1 MNTQKISEEQLN
13 MIRNAVD
20 IVDIVNEYVQL
31 KKQGRNYFGL
41 CPFHGENTPSF
52 SVSPDKQIF
61 HCFGCGAGG
70 NVFTFLMDIEG
81 YSFVEAAKELAEKGN
96 IPLQL
101 EISDSSAHKEQPSS
115 SKKMIAAHELLC
127 KFYHHLLVN
136 TKEGE
141 NALQYLEDRGFTRQS
156 IEKFSIGYALNS
168 WEFVTN
174 FLSKRG
180 FDSELLYQAGI
191 IVKREEDEKQFDRF
205 RNRIMFPIHNH
216 QGEVVAFSGRAL
228 GNDEPKYLNTPETPI
243 FNKSKLLFNFQQ
255 ARAAIRKKEFAV
267 LFEGFAD
274 VISAA
279 EAGVDNGIAT
289 MGTSLTEEHIQIL
302 KRNCNEILLCFD
314 SDKAGIEAANRAANM
329 LFQEGM
335 VIKVAYMPD
344 GLDPDEYIKKYGP
357 QSFMQDVIGN
367 SLTYLAFKMR
377 YLRKGRNLNNE
388 GDKIAYIEDVLKEIN
403 KLPSAV
409 EREHYLRQI
418 SSEFSLSLDALTAQQ
433 KKFYFTEKKRGN
445 LPQTNHQNAN
455 SQIVLQYEQ
464 KLKPAYINA
473 ELKLLA
479 HMMQS
484 KETAYKIKH
493 LLGNILLNIDEHQAI
508 MTYLFGYYEQSEEP
522 DISLFLSFVP
532 DQQLRKIISQIQ
544 MMSVTPEPSDQELK
558 DYISVVLKQQKML
571 MIKEKE
577 LQRAEAERLKDYK
590 QAAAIAFEIIQL
602 KKSL

>member
-1 MNTQKISEEQLN
+1 MNTHKISEEQLN

-101 EISDSSAHKEQPSS
+101 EISDSAVHNEQPSI

-141 NALQYLEDRGFTRQS
+141 NALQYLEDRGFTRQA
-156 IEKFSIGYALNS
+156 IDQFSIGYALNS

-191 IVKREEDEKQFDRF
+191 IVKREDDGKQFDRF
-205 RNRIMFPIHNH
+205 RNRVMFPIHNH

-243 FNKSKLLFNFQQ
+243 FNKSKLLFNFHQ
-255 ARAAIRKKEFAV
+255 ARAAIRKKGFAV

-302 KRNCNEILLCFD
+302 KRNCNEVLLCFD

-335 VIKVAYMPD
+335 AIKVAYMPD

-388 GDKIAYIEDVLKEIN
+388 GDKIDYIEDVLKEIN

-433 KKFYFTEKKRGN
+433 KKIYFTEKKRGN
-445 LPQTNHQNAN
+445 LPQTNHQNVN

-493 LLGNILLNIDEHQAI
+493 LMGNVLLNIDEHQAI
-508 MTYLFGYYEQSEEP
+508 MTYLFGYYEQSEDP

-577 LQRAEAERLKDYK
+577 LERAEAERLKDYK
-590 QAAAIAFEIIQL
+590 QAAVIASEIIQL

>member
-101 EISDSSAHKEQPSS
+101 EISDSKAHNEQPSA

-141 NALQYLEDRGFTRQS
+141 NALQYLEERGFTRQA
-156 IEKFSIGYALNS
+156 IDKFSIGYALNS

-243 FNKSKLLFNFQQ
+243 FNKSKLLFNFHQ
-255 ARAAIRKKEFAV
+255 ARASIRKKEFV
-267 LFEGFAD
+267 ILFEGFAD

-302 KRNCNEILLCFD
+302 KRNCNEVLVCFD

-335 VIKVAYMPD
+335 TIKVAYMPD

-445 LPQTNHQNAN
+445 LPQTNQQNTN
-455 SQIVLQYEQ
+455 SQFVLQYEQ

-493 LLGNILLNIDEHQAI
+493 LLGNVLLNIDEHQAI
-508 MTYLFGYYEQSEEP
+508 MTYLFGYYEQSEDP

-590 QAAAIAFEIIQL
+590 QAALIAFEIIQL
-602 KKSL
+602 KKNL

>member
-13 MIRNAVD
+13 TIRNAVD

-101 EISDSSAHKEQPSS
+101 EISDSSAHNEQPSA

-141 NALQYLEDRGFTRQS
+141 NALQYLEDRGFTRQA
-156 IEKFSIGYALNS
+156 IDQFSIGYALNS
-168 WEFVTN
+168 WEFVTS

-180 FDSELLYQAGI
+180 FDSDLLYQAGI
-191 IVKREEDEKQFDRF
+191 IVKREDDGKQFDRF
-205 RNRIMFPIHNH
+205 RNRVMFPIHNH
-216 QGEVVAFSGRAL
+216 QGEIVAFSGRAL

-243 FNKSKLLFNFQQ
+243 FNKSKLLFNFHQ

-302 KRNCNEILLCFD
+302 KRNCSEVLLCFD

-335 VIKVAYMPD
+335 AIKVAYMPD

-445 LPQTNHQNAN
+445 LPQTNHN

-479 HMMQS
+479 HMMQN

-493 LLGNILLNIDEHQAI
+493 LMGSILLNIDEHQAI
-508 MTYLFGYYEQSEEP
+508 MTYLFGYYEQSEDP

-577 LQRAEAERLKDYK
+577 LERAEAERLKDYK
-590 QAAAIAFEIIQL
+590 QAAVIASEIIQL

>member
-1 MNTQKISEEQLN
+1 MNTQKISEDQLN

-20 IVDIVNEYVQL
+20 IVDVVNEYVQL

-81 YSFVEAAKELAEKGN
+81 YSFVEAAKELAERGN
-96 IPLQL
+96 IPLEI
-101 EISDSSAHKEQPSS
+101 EISDSSARTEQPSA

-141 NALQYLEDRGFTRQS
+141 NALQYLEDRGFTRQA
-156 IEKFSIGYALNS
+156 IDRFSIGYALNS

-180 FDSELLYQAGI
+180 FDSDLLDQAGI
-191 IVKREEDEKQFDRF
+191 IVKREEDDKQFDRF

-243 FNKSKLLFNFQQ
+243 FNKSKLLYNFHQ
-255 ARAAIRKKEFAV
+255 ARANIRKKEFVV

-279 EAGVDNGIAT
+279 EAGVDNGVAT

-302 KRNCNEILLCFD
+302 KRNCNEVLLCFD
-314 SDKAGIEAANRAANM
+314 SDKAGIEAANRASNM
-329 LFQEGM
+329 FFQEGM
-335 VIKVAYMPD
+335 TIKVAYMPD

-433 KKFYFTEKKRGN
+433 KKFYFAEKKRGN
-445 LPQTNHQNAN
+445 LPQTNQQNMN
-455 SQIVLQYEQ
+455 SQMVLQYEQ

-493 LLGNILLNIDEHQAI
+493 LMGNVLLNIDEHQAI
-508 MTYLFGYYEQSEEP
+508 MTYLFGYYEQSEGS

-590 QAAAIAFEIIQL
+590 QAAVIASEIIQL

>member
-13 MIRNAVD
+13 TIRNAVD

-101 EISDSSAHKEQPSS
+101 EISDSSAHNEQPSA

-141 NALQYLEDRGFTRQS
+141 NALQYLEDRGFTRQA
-156 IEKFSIGYALNS
+156 IDQFSIGYALNS
-168 WEFVTN
+168 WEFVTS

-180 FDSELLYQAGI
+180 FDSDLLYQAGI
-191 IVKREEDEKQFDRF
+191 IVKREDDGKQFDRF
-205 RNRIMFPIHNH
+205 RNRVMFPIHNH
-216 QGEVVAFSGRAL
+216 QGEIVAFSGRAL

-243 FNKSKLLFNFQQ
+243 FNKSKLLFNFHQ

-302 KRNCNEILLCFD
+302 KRNCSEVLLCFD

-335 VIKVAYMPD
+335 AIKVAYMPD

-445 LPQTNHQNAN
+445 LPQTNHN

-479 HMMQS
+479 HMMQN

-493 LLGNILLNIDEHQAI
+493 LMGSILLNIDEYQAI
-508 MTYLFGYYEQSEEP
+508 MTYLFGYYEQSEDP

-577 LQRAEAERLKDYK
+577 LERAEAERLKDYK
-590 QAAAIAFEIIQL
+590 QAAVIASEIIQL

>member
-1 MNTQKISEEQLN
+1 MNTQKISEDQLN

-20 IVDIVNEYVQL
+20 IVDVVNEYVQL

-81 YSFVEAAKELAEKGN
+81 YSFVEAAKELAERGN
-96 IPLQL
+96 IPLEI
-101 EISDSSAHKEQPSS
+101 EISDSSARTEQPSA
-115 SKKMIAAHELLC
+115 SKKMIVAHELLC

-141 NALQYLEDRGFTRQS
+141 NALQYLEDRGFTRQA
-156 IEKFSIGYALNS
+156 IDRFSIGYALNS

-180 FDSELLYQAGI
+180 FDSDLLDQAGI
-191 IVKREEDEKQFDRF
+191 IVKREEDDKQFDRF

-243 FNKSKLLFNFQQ
+243 FNKSKLLYNFHQ
-255 ARAAIRKKEFAV
+255 ARANIRKKEFVV

-279 EAGVDNGIAT
+279 EAGVDNGVAT

-302 KRNCNEILLCFD
+302 KRNCNEVLLCFD
-314 SDKAGIEAANRAANM
+314 SDKAGIEAANRASNM
-329 LFQEGM
+329 FFQEGM
-335 VIKVAYMPD
+335 TIKVAYMPD

-433 KKFYFTEKKRGN
+433 KKFYFAEKKRGN
-445 LPQTNHQNAN
+445 LPQTNQQNMN
-455 SQIVLQYEQ
+455 SQMVLQYEQ

-493 LLGNILLNIDEHQAI
+493 LMGNVLLNIDEHQAI
-508 MTYLFGYYEQSEEP
+508 MTYLFGYYEQSEGS

-590 QAAAIAFEIIQL
+590 QAAVIASEIIQL

>member
-1 MNTQKISEEQLN
+1 MNTQKISEDQLN

-20 IVDIVNEYVQL
+20 IVDVVNEYVQL

-81 YSFVEAAKELAEKGN
+81 YSFVEAAKELAERGN
-96 IPLQL
+96 IPL
-101 EISDSSAHKEQPSS
+101 EIDISDSSARTEQPSA

-141 NALQYLEDRGFTRQS
+141 NALQYLEDRGFTRQA
-156 IEKFSIGYALNS
+156 IDRFSIGYALNS

-180 FDSELLYQAGI
+180 FDSDLLDQAGI
-191 IVKREEDEKQFDRF
+191 IVKREEDDKQFDRF

-243 FNKSKLLFNFQQ
+243 FNKSKLLYNFHQ
-255 ARAAIRKKEFAV
+255 ARANIRKKEFVV

-279 EAGVDNGIAT
+279 EAGVDNGVAT

-302 KRNCNEILLCFD
+302 KRNCNEVLLCFD
-314 SDKAGIEAANRAANM
+314 SDKAGIEAANRASNM
-329 LFQEGM
+329 FFQEGM
-335 VIKVAYMPD
+335 TIKVAYMPD

-433 KKFYFTEKKRGN
+433 KKFYFAEKKRGN
-445 LPQTNHQNAN
+445 LPQTNQQNMN
-455 SQIVLQYEQ
+455 SQMVLQYEQ

-493 LLGNILLNIDEHQAI
+493 LMGNVLLNIDEHQAI
-508 MTYLFGYYEQSEEP
+508 MTYLFGYYEQSEGS

-558 DYISVVLKQQKML
+558 DYIGVVLKQQKML

-590 QAAAIAFEIIQL
+590 QAAVIASEIIQL

>member
-81 YSFVEAAKELAEKGN
+81 YTFVEAAKELAERGN
-96 IPLQL
+96 IPLEI
-101 EISDSSAHKEQPSS
+101 EISNSSARSEQPSA

-141 NALQYLEDRGFTRQS
+141 NALQYLEDRGFTRQA
-156 IEKFSIGYALNS
+156 IDQFSIGYALNS

-191 IVKREEDEKQFDRF
+191 IVKREDDGKQFDRF
-205 RNRIMFPIHNH
+205 RNRVMFPIHNH

-243 FNKSKLLFNFQQ
+243 FNKSKLLFNFHQ
-255 ARAAIRKKEFAV
+255 ARAAIRKKEFVV

-279 EAGVDNGIAT
+279 EAGVDNGVAT
-289 MGTSLTEEHIQIL
+289 MGTSLTEEHIQII
-302 KRNCNEILLCFD
+302 KRNCNEVLICFD
-314 SDKAGIEAANRAANM
+314 SDNAGIEAANRASNM
-329 LFQEGM
+329 FLQEGM
-335 VIKVAYMPD
+335 TIKVAYMPD

-357 QSFMQDVIGN
+357 QSFMQEVIGN

-388 GDKIAYIEDVLKEIN
+388 GDKIEYIEDVLKEIN
-403 KLPSAV
+403 KLPSPV

-418 SSEFSLSLDALTAQQ
+418 SSEFSLSLEALQAQQ
-433 KKFYFTEKKRGN
+433 KKFYFAEKKRGN
-445 LPQTNHQNAN
+445 LPQTNQQNMN
-455 SQIVLQYEQ
+455 SQMVLQYEQ

-484 KETAYKIKH
+484 KEIACKIKH
-493 LLGNILLNIDEHQAI
+493 LMGNILLNIDEHQAI
-508 MTYLFGYYEQSEEP
+508 MTYLFGFYEQSEDS

-544 MMSVTPEPSDQELK
+544 MMSVTPEPSDQEIK

-571 MIKEKE
+571 KIKEKE
-577 LQRAEAERLKDYK
+577 VQRAEAERLKDYK
-590 QAAAIAFEIIQL
+590 QAAVIASEIIQL

>member
-1 MNTQKISEEQLN
+1 MNIQKISEEQLN
-13 MIRNAVD
+13 TIRNAVD

-101 EISDSSAHKEQPSS
+101 EISDSSSHNEQPSA

-141 NALQYLEDRGFTRQS
+141 NALQYLEDRGFTRKAIDQ
-156 IEKFSIGYALNS
+156 FSIGYALNS
-168 WEFVTN
+168 WEFVTS

-180 FDSELLYQAGI
+180 FDSDLLYQAGI
-191 IVKREEDEKQFDRF
+191 IVKREDDGKQFDRF
-205 RNRIMFPIHNH
+205 RNRVMFPIHNH
-216 QGEVVAFSGRAL
+216 QGEIVAFSGRAL

-243 FNKSKLLFNFQQ
+243 FNKSKLLFNFHQS
-255 ARAAIRKKEFAV
+255 RAAIRKKEFAV

-302 KRNCNEILLCFD
+302 KRNCSEVLLCFD

-335 VIKVAYMPD
+335 AVKVAYMPD

-445 LPQTNHQNAN
+445 LPQTNHN

-493 LLGNILLNIDEHQAI
+493 LMGRILLNIDEHQAI
-508 MTYLFGYYEQSEEP
+508 MTYLFGYYEQSEDP

-544 MMSVTPEPSDQELK
+544 MMSVTSEPSDQELK
-558 DYISVVLKQQKML
+558 DYICVVLKQQKML

-577 LQRAEAERLKDYK
+577 LERAEAERLKDYK
-590 QAAAIAFEIIQL
+590 QAAVIASEIIQL

>member
-1 MNTQKISEEQLN
+1 MNTQKISEDQLN

-20 IVDIVNEYVQL
+20 IVDVVNEYVQL

-81 YSFVEAAKELAEKGN
+81 YSFVEAAKELAERGN
-96 IPLQL
+96 IPLEI
-101 EISDSSAHKEQPSS
+101 EISDSSARTEQPSA

-141 NALQYLEDRGFTRQS
+141 NALQYLEDRGFTRQA
-156 IEKFSIGYALNS
+156 IDRFSIGYALNS

-180 FDSELLYQAGI
+180 FDSDLLDQAGI
-191 IVKREEDEKQFDRF
+191 IVKREEDDKQFDRF

-243 FNKSKLLFNFQQ
+243 FNKSKLLYNFHQ
-255 ARAAIRKKEFAV
+255 ARANIRKKEFVV

-279 EAGVDNGIAT
+279 EAGVDNGVAT

-302 KRNCNEILLCFD
+302 KRNCNEVLLCFD
-314 SDKAGIEAANRAANM
+314 SDKAGIEAANRASNM
-329 LFQEGM
+329 FFQEGM
-335 VIKVAYMPD
+335 TIKVAYMPD

-377 YLRKGRNLNNE
+377 YLRQGRNLNNQ

-433 KKFYFTEKKRGN
+433 KKFYFAEKKRGN
-445 LPQTNHQNAN
+445 LPQTNQQNMN
-455 SQIVLQYEQ
+455 SQMVLQYEQ

-493 LLGNILLNIDEHQAI
+493 LMGNVLLNIDEHQAI
-508 MTYLFGYYEQSEEP
+508 MTYLFGYYEQSEGS

-544 MMSVTPEPSDQELK
+544 MMSVTPEPSDQEIK

-590 QAAAIAFEIIQL
+590 QAAVIASEIIQL

>member
-1 MNTQKISEEQLN
+1 MNIQKISEEQLN
-13 MIRNAVD
+13 TIRNAVD

-101 EISDSSAHKEQPSS
+101 EISDSSAHNEQPSA

-141 NALQYLEDRGFTRQS
+141 NALQYLEDRGFTRKAIDQ
-156 IEKFSIGYALNS
+156 FSIGYALNS
-168 WEFVTN
+168 WEFVTS

-180 FDSELLYQAGI
+180 FDSDLLYQAGI
-191 IVKREEDEKQFDRF
+191 IVKREDDGKQFDRF
-205 RNRIMFPIHNH
+205 RNRVMFPIHNH
-216 QGEVVAFSGRAL
+216 QGEIVAFSGRAL

-243 FNKSKLLFNFQQ
+243 FNKSKLLFNFHQS
-255 ARAAIRKKEFAV
+255 RAAIRKKEFAV

-302 KRNCNEILLCFD
+302 KRNCSEVLLCFD

-335 VIKVAYMPD
+335 AVKVAYMPD

-445 LPQTNHQNAN
+445 LPQTNHN

-493 LLGNILLNIDEHQAI
+493 LMGRILLNIDEHQAI
-508 MTYLFGYYEQSEEP
+508 MTYLFGYYEQSEDP

-544 MMSVTPEPSDQELK
+544 MMSVTSEPSDQELK
-558 DYISVVLKQQKML
+558 DYICVVLKQQKML

-577 LQRAEAERLKDYK
+577 LERAEAERLKDYK
-590 QAAAIAFEIIQL
+590 QAAVIASEIIQL

>member
-13 MIRNAVD
+13 TIRNAVD

-101 EISDSSAHKEQPSS
+101 EISDSSAHNEQPSA

-141 NALQYLEDRGFTRQS
+141 NALQYLEDRGFTRKAIDQ
-156 IEKFSIGYALNS
+156 FSIGYALNS
-168 WEFVTN
+168 WEFVTS

-180 FDSELLYQAGI
+180 FDSDLLYQAGI
-191 IVKREEDEKQFDRF
+191 IVKREDDGKQFDRF
-205 RNRIMFPIHNH
+205 RNRVMFPIHNH
-216 QGEVVAFSGRAL
+216 QGEIVAFSGRAL

-243 FNKSKLLFNFQQ
+243 FNKSKLLFNFHQ

-302 KRNCNEILLCFD
+302 KRNCSEVLLCFD

-335 VIKVAYMPD
+335 AVKVAYMPD

-445 LPQTNHQNAN
+445 LPQTNHN

-493 LLGNILLNIDEHQAI
+493 LMGRILLNIDEHQAI
-508 MTYLFGYYEQSEEP
+508 MTYLFGYYEQSEDP

-544 MMSVTPEPSDQELK
+544 MMSVTSEPSDQELK

-577 LQRAEAERLKDYK
+577 LERAEAERLKDYK
-590 QAAAIAFEIIQL
+590 QAAVIASEIIQL